1 MASHVLNRRIR
12 VLHAVGG
19 HILDFAPRT
28 TTGNPFIFFIT
39 YIFIIYNLYIH
50 NFSEHDNFSPLH
62 LLYYEEAHFGHGSH
76 YQSIQPS
83 VQVEQSSSEPVEDSA
98 DDIGL
103 SNIHVELPI
112 PSFENSTSII
122 PPSNQD
128 MEPEYVTLGQLEIEE
143 NVVGSSTISYSA
155 PEPIPEHNIEG
166 LRPTTEM
173 PKQPTFDTSIGP
185 ISLNFDESS
194 CLEPDQIP
202 QTVSRSLRSLP
213 DDSQLPPPPV
223 ASGSIMKKNEKKQ
236 VKRKYSCDEPDCQ
249 KSYTQSHNLKNHKK
263 NKHNLN

>member
-1 MASHVLNRRIR
+1 M
-12 VLHAVGG
+12 
-19 HILDFAPRT
+19 
-28 TTGNPFIFFIT
+28 
-39 YIFIIYNLYIH
+39 
-50 NFSEHDNFSPLH
+50 
-62 LLYYEEAHFGHGSH
+62 
-76 YQSIQPS
+76 
-83 VQVEQSSSEPVEDSA
+83 QVEQSSSGPVEDSA

-112 PSFENSTSII
+112 PSFGNSTSII
-122 PPSNQD
+122 PPSNQVIMIIISYITLKYLYFIIYTQD
-128 MEPEYVTLGQLEIEE
+128 MEQEYVTLGQLEIEE
-143 NVVGSSTISYSA
+143 NVVGSSTLLYSA
-155 PEPIPEHNIEG
+155 PEPIPEHNVEG

-202 QTVSRSLRSLP
+202 QNLGQSLRSLP

-223 ASGSIMKKNEKKQ
+223 ASSSMMKKNEKKQ

-249 KSYTQSHNLKNHKK
+249 KSYTQSHNLKSHKK
-263 NKHNLN
+263 NKHNL